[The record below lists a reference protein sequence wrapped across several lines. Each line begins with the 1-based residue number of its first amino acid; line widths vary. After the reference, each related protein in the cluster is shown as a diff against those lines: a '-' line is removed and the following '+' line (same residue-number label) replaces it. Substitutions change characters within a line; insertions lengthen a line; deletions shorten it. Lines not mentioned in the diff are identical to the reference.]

1 MMGNLFCNN
10 TTTSATMSTSNEPI
24 VITHTA
30 SGASTTIL
38 PYGATVTS
46 FLNAAGHESLFVSA
60 LAKTDGSKAT
70 RGGIPL
76 VFPQFGQS
84 GRYGTMPQHG
94 FLRCNY
100 WEMMEGDKFDS
111 EEGAGCTFTLNLKD
125 VENARGAGEDS
136 IWSPESSTQSGLDC
150 TLRLSVKVSAME
162 LTTTLTIQNSSSSQS
177 EIDFDYQTLFHT
189 YFKIYGGKALDSNL
203 CNVVGLEGY
212 DVDDKITGEQYVQDD
227 KAIFVDREVDRIYTP
242 GATSSDKK
250 AVECVICTGED
261 GSKVAI
267 RASAKTGEGEEL
279 PVSAVVWNPFI
290 EKSKG
295 MSDYGDEEYHD
306 MVRIVDDACGMHLFL
321 RVYCYQQRRNDFNK
335 LIVSYT
341 PDICISLAFAF
352 QILSS
357 RFASN
362 QVF

>member
-1 MMGNLFCNN
+1 MNENYINIISNLLDVNIFCPTKA
-10 TTTSATMSTSNEPI
+10 TTNMFTSKNEPI

-46 FLNAAGHESLFVSA
+46 FLNATGHESLFVSH

-94 FLRCNY
+94 FLRNNY
-100 WEMMEGDKFDS
+100 WKVEDGDKYDT
-111 EEGAGCTFTLNLKD
+111 EEGAGCTFSLNLNN

-136 IWSPESSTQSGLDC
+136 IWSSESSTQSGLDC
-150 TLRLSVKVSAME
+150 TLRLSVKVSATS
-162 LTTTLTIQNSSSSQS
+162 LTTTLTIQNTSSQS
-177 EIDFDYQTLFHT
+177 DIDFDYQTLFHT
-189 YFKIYGGKALDSNL
+189 YFKIYGSKALDANL
-203 CNVVGLEGY
+203 CNVAGLEGY
-212 DVDDKITGEQYVQDD
+212 NVDDKITGDQYVQDD
-227 KAIFVDREVDRIYTP
+227 KPIFVDREVDRIYTP
-242 GATSSDKK
+242 AADKK

-261 GSKVAI
+261 RSKVEI
-267 RASAKTGEGEEL
+267 RASAMTGEGEEL

-306 MVRIVDDACGMHLFL
+306 M
-321 RVYCYQQRRNDFNK
+321 
-335 LIVSYT
+335 
-341 PDICISLAFAF
+341 ICVEPG
-352 QILSS
+352 ILSGNGKLGAGKEVV
-357 RFASN
+357 FT
-362 QVF
+362 QVITTK